1 MSDKIDISIIVP
13 MYNEEEVL
21 DAFFLEIKKTL
32 ENIPEYSYEIVCIDD
47 GSTDSTLDKLKSYA
61 ENDKRI
67 KIISFS
73 RNFGKEAGMM
83 AGLKNCCGRC
93 AIPIDADL
101 QDPPELIF
109 EFLKKWNEGHDVVYG
124 TRINRPFD
132 SILKKI
138 TSNYFYKIYNFV
150 SNRKIPENTG
160 DYRLISRNVID
171 SIINLN
177 EKNLFMKGIYNWV
190 GFNSSSVNYERP
202 ERVGGNTKWNY
213 WKLWNFSL
221 DGITSSTTIPLRI
234 WSYFGLLLLVISSI
248 YSTISIINSSFSLIL
263 FIVLI
268 LFSIQFIALGIF
280 GEYIGR
286 MFMEVKNRPLYII
299 KEKVNFY
306 E

>member
-32 ENIPEYSYEIVCIDD
+32 ENIPEYLYEIICIDD
-47 GSTDSTLDKLKSYA
+47 GSVDSTFSMLKNYA
-61 ENDKRI
+61 AKDNRI

-73 RNFGKEAGMM
+73 RNFGKEAGMI
-83 AGLKNCCGRC
+83 AGLKNCSGRC

-101 QDPPELIF
+101 QHPPELIF
-109 EFLKKWNEGHDVVYG
+109 EFLKKWKEGCDVVYA
-124 TRINRPFD
+124 TRINRASKNIFN
-132 SILKKI
+132 KI
-138 TSNYFYKIYNFV
+138 FSKLYYKIYNFIV
-150 SNRKIPENTG
+150 DRPIPVNTG
-160 DYRLISRNVID
+160 DYRLISRNVIN
-171 SIINLN
+171 SIVNLK
-177 EKNLFMKGIYNWV
+177 EKNIFMKGIYNWV
-190 GFNSSSVNYERP
+190 GFKSCSISYTETERIL
-202 ERVGGNTKWNY
+202 GTTKWNY

-221 DGITSSTTIPLRI
+221 DGLTSATTLPLRI
-234 WSYFGLLLLVISSI
+234 WSYIGLLSLIISFI
-248 YSTISIINSSFSLIL
+248 YFIVAIINSSFSLTL
-263 FIVLI
+263 FIILM

>member
-1 MSDKIDISIIVP
+1 MEDKINISIIVP

-21 DAFFLEIKKTL
+21 DTFFTEIGKVLEKLSKF
-32 ENIPEYSYEIVCIDD
+32 SYEIVCVDD

-61 ENDKRI
+61 KNDKRI
-67 KIISFS
+67 KIVSFS

-83 AGLKNCCGRC
+83 AGLKNCSGDC

-109 EFLKKWNEGHDVVYG
+109 EFLKKREEGYDIVYG

-132 SILKKI
+132 SIWKKL
-138 TSNYFYKIYNFV
+138 TSNYFYKIYNFI

-160 DYRLISRNVID
+160 DYRLINRNVINAIV
-171 SIINLN
+171 SLG

-190 GFNSSSVNYERP
+190 GFNSCCVSYERP
-202 ERVGGNTKWNY
+202 ERAGGTTKWNY

-234 WSYFGLLLLVISSI
+234 WSYFGFILLIILFIYSIIATISS
-248 YSTISIINSSFSLIL
+248 NFSLIL
-263 FIVLI
+263 FIILS
-268 LFSIQFIALGIF
+268 LFSVQFIALGIF

-286 MFMEVKNRPLYII
+286 MFMEVKDRPLYLI